1 MIEKLTRAV
10 GMIGGAALAVA
21 LMAVTG
27 TADAQ
32 ERYSMAASSP
42 TGGYYRLFA
51 PAAEYINK
59 NSELLRFTP
68 LSTDGSLENCRRVN
82 GGGVKFGMCTMVDLP
97 SAWQGSGPFQEPQR
111 NLRILGPDL
120 QPIVIYFMVRADS
133 DVRTIEDLEGESF
146 GCGAPGSAT
155 TQVCQRMLEAL
166 GLTEKVDNVELP
178 FDQLTDMMANR
189 DIVGTARGAIGMPA
203 SFPSEVNAR
212 VPIRVI
218 DLSDVVARP
227 EVMSAIPAAS
237 ATPIPDGAYEFIP
250 GGIQTVSIRSF
261 FIAHKDVPDEH
272 VTEFLR
278 VVNSEG
284 MNEHM
289 ASAFPAHNFY
299 PQNQDPLSG
308 IPFPLHPAAEKFWK
322 ETGVEMHEPALTE

>member
-1 MIEKLTRAV
+1 MIERFRRAV
-10 GMIGGAALAVA
+10 GLLGVVAFGTITATGIGAAE
-21 LMAVTG
+21 
-27 TADAQ
+27 AQ
-32 ERYSMAASSP
+32 ERYSMASSSP

-97 SAWQGSGPFQEPQR
+97 NAWKGTGAFEEPQR

-120 QPIVIYFMVRADS
+120 QPIVLYFMVREDS
-133 DVRTIEDLEGESF
+133 DVEKIEDLKGESF

-155 TQVCQRMLEAL
+155 TQVCQAMFEAM
-166 GLTEKVDNVELP
+166 GLTDEIDIIELP

-189 DIVGTARGAIGMPA
+189 DIVGTVRGAIGMPA

-212 VPIRVI
+212 VPIRVL
-218 DLSDVVARP
+218 DLSSVIADSK
-227 EVMSAIPAAS
+227 VMSAIPAAS
-237 ATPIPDGAYEFIP
+237 PTPIPDGAYEFVP
-250 GGIQTVSIRSF
+250 GGIDTVSIRSF

-272 VTEFLR
+272 VSEFLR

-289 ASAFPAHNFY
+289 ASAFPAHGFY

-322 ETGVEMHEPALTE
+322 EVGVEMHEPALGQ